1 MLFLQVKRSGSG
13 FGLADKIKS
22 LGRSLISRTPE
33 KEVAVVTEKVVEDED
48 DLMTGCLLNDPTL
61 QVSTG

>member
-1 MLFLQVKRSGSG
+1 MFFLQVKRSGSG

-22 LGRSLISRTPE
+22 LGRSLISRTPD
-33 KEVAVVTEKVVEDED
+33 KEVAVVVSEKVTEDED

-61 QVSTG
+61 QV